1 MSFYIMFVAASLSK
15 CSQYWLEIGAPAF
28 IVQWITKGVPLIF
41 KEQPCP
47 FHLNNHVLNEKE
59 RTFVQEEINSLLNCG
74 AIEKCDFIPNFVSP
88 IGCVPKKGGKLRM
101 IVDLRQ
107 LNKYCEIPKFSQ
119 EDIRCAL
126 SLVSSDDYMITCD
139 LKSGF
144 HHVPLDSDYQNYI
157 TFCWNGVYYKWK
169 VIPFGLCLSPYYFC
183 KIVRSVIQYFRS
195 QGLRVMAYVDD
206 FLLAATNTD
215 IQNQRDYFLDT
226 LQNLGWHVSWEKSSL
241 DPSQAKRY
249 LGYLLNTA
257 VVPEIKIPQDR
268 IRHLKRDIRR
278 ALNSAT
284 ISAKSLARIAGQC
297 ISMSLAVIPGKLL
310 LRNTYRLLAKRKS
323 WEDRMIID
331 LETQRDLNWWL
342 HAFKDWNGRVVK
354 QNVIQEQI
362 FTDASAIGWGAHL
375 QNRKASGHWNYQLFK
390 KTSNYRE
397 LMAVRLALLSFA
409 PYIQGKCVQIVSDNI
424 TTVAYLN
431 HLGGPVQELSVLT
444 ETIFTEAQQ
453 ANVTLSARFLA
464 GKHNTEADRLS
475 RLNAYSWKLHPNLFR
490 YLDRIWGPHTIDR
503 FASANNAQ
511 ISVYNSQYHDFASSG
526 VDALAQQDWHI
537 HNNFV
542 NPPFRLM
549 PKVLDVIS
557 SQSAVATVI
566 APAWPAQPW
575 YRRLLSMA
583 VTNPIKLP
591 NSNRTIWR
599 MGPIPEPLKNP
610 RWTIYA
616 WRICG
621 KNDYKN

>member
-59 RTFVQEEINSLLNCG
+59 RTFVQEEIKSLLNCG

-241 DPSQAKRY
+241 DPSQAKRSTEY
-249 LGYLLNTA
+249 SCSSRDKNPTRQDQTLKKGYSTGFKQCNYFCQVPSSNRWAVHLNVPSSDSRKTFTSKHIQTSGKKKVLG
-257 VVPEIKIPQDR
+257 R
-268 IRHLKRDIRR
+268 
-278 ALNSAT
+278 
-284 ISAKSLARIAGQC
+284 
-297 ISMSLAVIPGKLL
+297 
-310 LRNTYRLLAKRKS
+310 
-323 WEDRMIID
+323 
-331 LETQRDLNWWL
+331 
-342 HAFKDWNGRVVK
+342 
-354 QNVIQEQI
+354 QN
-362 FTDASAIGWGAHL
+362 
-375 QNRKASGHWNYQLFK
+375 
-390 KTSNYRE
+390 NYRFGNTKRPE
-397 LMAVRLALLSFA
+397 L
-409 PYIQGKCVQIVSDNI
+409 
-424 TTVAYLN
+424 
-431 HLGGPVQELSVLT
+431 
-444 ETIFTEAQQ
+444 
-453 ANVTLSARFLA
+453 
-464 GKHNTEADRLS
+464 
-475 RLNAYSWKLHPNLFR
+475 
-490 YLDRIWGPHTIDR
+490 
-503 FASANNAQ
+503 
-511 ISVYNSQYHDFASSG
+511 
-526 VDALAQQDWHI
+526 
-537 HNNFV
+537 
-542 NPPFRLM
+542 
-549 PKVLDVIS
+549 
-557 SQSAVATVI
+557 VATRI
-566 APAWPAQPW
+566 QRLEWSCSETKCYTRTDF
-575 YRRLLSMA
+575 YRRFCHWLGCSSSMYF
-583 VTNPIKLP
+583 NI
-591 NSNRTIWR
+591 SIR
-599 MGPIPEPLKNP
+599 
-610 RWTIYA
+610 
-616 WRICG
+616 
-621 KNDYKN
+621 

>member
-1 MSFYIMFVAASLSK
+1 MKRSVLLCKKKLNLFLTV
-15 CSQYWLEIGAPAF
+15 
-28 IVQWITKGVPLIF
+28 VPL
-41 KEQPCP
+41 K
-47 FHLNNHVLNEKE
+47 
-59 RTFVQEEINSLLNCG
+59 
-74 AIEKCDFIPNFVSP
+74 KCDFIPNFVSP

-249 LGYLLNTA
+249 LSYLLNTA

-453 ANVTLSARFLA
+453 ANVTLSACFLA

-557 SQSAVATVI
+557 SQLLCLELKMTLLGLVFRFMSSQLQIRNWIQFV
-566 APAWPAQPW
+566 
-575 YRRLLSMA
+575 LLS
-583 VTNPIKLP
+583 VTWIVQTSLGQLMDQC
-591 NSNRTIWR
+591 S
-599 MGPIPEPLKNP
+599 
-610 RWTIYA
+610 
-616 WRICG
+616 
-621 KNDYKN
+621 

>member
-1 MSFYIMFVAASLSK
+1 
-15 CSQYWLEIGAPAF
+15 
-28 IVQWITKGVPLIF
+28 
-41 KEQPCP
+41 
-47 FHLNNHVLNEKE
+47 
-59 RTFVQEEINSLLNCG
+59 
-74 AIEKCDFIPNFVSP
+74 
-88 IGCVPKKGGKLRM
+88 
-101 IVDLRQ
+101 
-107 LNKYCEIPKFSQ
+107 
-119 EDIRCAL
+119 
-126 SLVSSDDYMITCD
+126 MITCD

-331 LETQRDLNWWL
+331 LETQ
-342 HAFKDWNGRVVK
+342 
-354 QNVIQEQI
+354 
-362 FTDASAIGWGAHL
+362 
-375 QNRKASGHWNYQLFK
+375 
-390 KTSNYRE
+390 
-397 LMAVRLALLSFA
+397 
-409 PYIQGKCVQIVSDNI
+409 
-424 TTVAYLN
+424 
-431 HLGGPVQELSVLT
+431 
-444 ETIFTEAQQ
+444 ET
-453 ANVTLSARFLA
+453 
-464 GKHNTEADRLS
+464 
-475 RLNAYSWKLHPNLFR
+475 
-490 YLDRIWGPHTIDR
+490 
-503 FASANNAQ
+503 
-511 ISVYNSQYHDFASSG
+511 
-526 VDALAQQDWHI
+526 
-537 HNNFV
+537 
-542 NPPFRLM
+542 
-549 PKVLDVIS
+549 
-557 SQSAVATVI
+557 
-566 APAWPAQPW
+566 
-575 YRRLLSMA
+575 
-583 VTNPIKLP
+583 
-591 NSNRTIWR
+591 
-599 MGPIPEPLKNP
+599 
-610 RWTIYA
+610 
-616 WRICG
+616 
-621 KNDYKN
+621 

>member
-59 RTFVQEEINSLLNCG
+59 RTFVQEEIKSLLNCG

-323 WEDRMIID
+323 WEDRIIID

>member
-59 RTFVQEEINSLLNCG
+59 RTFVQEEIKSLLNCG

-195 QGLRVMAYVDD
+195 QGLSVMAYVDD

-323 WEDRMIID
+323 WEDRIIID

-431 HLGGPVQELSVLT
+431 HLGGPVQ
-444 ETIFTEAQQ
+444 
-453 ANVTLSARFLA
+453 
-464 GKHNTEADRLS
+464 
-475 RLNAYSWKLHPNLFR
+475 
-490 YLDRIWGPHTIDR
+490 
-503 FASANNAQ
+503 
-511 ISVYNSQYHDFASSG
+511 
-526 VDALAQQDWHI
+526 
-537 HNNFV
+537 
-542 NPPFRLM
+542 
-549 PKVLDVIS
+549 
-557 SQSAVATVI
+557 
-566 APAWPAQPW
+566 
-575 YRRLLSMA
+575 
-583 VTNPIKLP
+583 
-591 NSNRTIWR
+591 
-599 MGPIPEPLKNP
+599 
-610 RWTIYA
+610 
-616 WRICG
+616 
-621 KNDYKN
+621 